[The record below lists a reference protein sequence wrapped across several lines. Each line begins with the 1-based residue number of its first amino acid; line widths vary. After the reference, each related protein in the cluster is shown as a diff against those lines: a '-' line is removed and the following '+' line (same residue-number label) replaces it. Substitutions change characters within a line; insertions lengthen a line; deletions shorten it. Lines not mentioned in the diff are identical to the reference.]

1 MKMNFTWPFMNSD
14 KKNPGRGSL
23 RLDRNYRDVNYRIS
37 IRVTR
42 GIICSTALLGTPR
55 FFALVGEYIAGQVCA
70 AVSDRAVS
78 LVSQPLNSKHTKPN
92 INRGIKHGVLHD
104 FDSSRCG
111 LLRYKAHVTVLR
123 VTWVVFNFFGGSFPW
138 ITSCRLQS

>member
-1 MKMNFTWPFMNSD
+1 MKMNFTWPFKNSD

-23 RLDRNYRDVNYRIS
+23 RLDRNYRDVNYRNS

-55 FFALVGEYIAGQVCA
+55 FFALVGEYVAGQVCA

-78 LVSQPLNSKHTKPN
+78 LVSQPLFTAN
-92 INRGIKHGVLHD
+92 ILSQTSTVELNTASFMTLIAVGVDCSGIKH
-104 FDSSRCG
+104 
-111 LLRYKAHVTVLR
+111 T
-123 VTWVVFNFFGGSFPW
+123 
-138 ITSCRLQS
+138 